1 MKPILETLSELGYK
15 NELERLER
23 NLDEAHGA
31 LAETIRQANI
41 EMDRHAQEIAA
52 YRRLFDAV
60 DAMMAYLGMH
70 GEISPKS
77 ELADAV
83 MNCMHEIDP
92 K

>member
-1 MKPILETLSELGYK
+1 MIFRMKDS
-15 NELERLER
+15 
-23 NLDEAHGA
+23 LDEAQSA
-31 LAETIRQANI
+31 LAETIRQSNI

-60 DAMMAYLGMH
+60 DAMMAYLGMQ
-70 GEISPKS
+70 GEIHPNS

-83 MNCMHEIDP
+83 MNCLHEIDP